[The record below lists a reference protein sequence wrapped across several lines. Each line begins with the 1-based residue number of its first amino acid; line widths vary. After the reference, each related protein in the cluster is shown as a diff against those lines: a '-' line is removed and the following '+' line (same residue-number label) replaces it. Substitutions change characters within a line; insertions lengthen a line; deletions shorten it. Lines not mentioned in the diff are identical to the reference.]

1 MKKAVIDIGTNSV
14 KLTLGEAAADGG
26 ARMICDMNVITKLG
40 EGMRAS
46 GALGAEAMER
56 TAQAVAKFADFAR
69 AEGADEILCVGT
81 MALRRA
87 ANAADFSS
95 RVRGLC
101 GLSVTVLPGEAE
113 AELSSL
119 AAIRS
124 IGGAD
129 EGYVTIFDTGG
140 GSTEFVFLND
150 GARLEALSVEAGAVT
165 LTDEY
170 FAKSPANPQT
180 VCSVTASLIKKF
192 TEAGV
197 GREAGRVIGAGGN
210 VTAMAAVAAGMAEY
224 DRSKIHGSA
233 LTKAEVMR
241 QVALYAQSTAEER
254 RAIPGLSPKRADII
268 LGGACIILAAMEA
281 AKAGE
286 ITVSD
291 RSLRHELLR
300 RLCAGEGAPLA

>member
-14 KLTLGEAAADGG
+14 KLTLGEPSAEGG
-26 ARMICDMNVITKLG
+26 ARVICDVNVITKLG

-46 GALGAEAMER
+46 GALSAEALER
-56 TAQAVAKFADFAR
+56 TAQAVAKFAAFAR
-69 AEGADEILCVGT
+69 AEGAGEILCVGT
-81 MALRRA
+81 MALRKA

-95 RVRGLC
+95 RVRELC
-101 GLSVTVLPGEAE
+101 GLSVTVLAGEAE

-119 AAIRS
+119 AAIHS

-140 GSTEFVFLND
+140 GSTEFVFLRD
-150 GARLEALSVEAGAVT
+150 GARLDAVSVEAGAVT

-170 FAKSPANPQT
+170 FQRTPANPQT

-192 TEAGV
+192 TEAGA
-197 GREAGRVIGAGGN
+197 GREEGRVIGAGGN

-224 DRSKIHGSA
+224 DRSKIHGAKLS
-233 LTKAEVMR
+233 KAEVMR

-281 AKAGE
+281 AKADE

-300 RLCAGEGAPLA
+300 RLCAGESLTEA

>member
-1 MKKAVIDIGTNSV
+1 MRRDYGAAPR
-14 KLTLGEAAADGG
+14 GERGG
-26 ARMICDMNVITKLG
+26 LF
-40 EGMRAS
+40 
-46 GALGAEAMER
+46 L
-56 TAQAVAKFADFAR
+56 AR
-69 AEGADEILCVGT
+69 AR
-81 MALRRA
+81 ALRPWR
-87 ANAADFSS
+87 
-95 RVRGLC
+95 R
-101 GLSVTVLPGEAE
+101 VLPGEAE

-129 EGYVTIFDTGG
+129 EGFVTIFDTGG
-140 GSTEFVFLND
+140 GSTEFVFLRD

-281 AKAGE
+281 AKA
-286 ITVSD
+286 TKSPSATAACATSCCAASAPARAR
-291 RSLRHELLR
+291 RSHKGR
-300 RLCAGEGAPLA
+300 RAP

>member
-1 MKKAVIDIGTNSV
+1 
-14 KLTLGEAAADGG
+14 
-26 ARMICDMNVITKLG
+26 
-40 EGMRAS
+40 
-46 GALGAEAMER
+46 
-56 TAQAVAKFADFAR
+56 
-69 AEGADEILCVGT
+69 

-87 ANAADFSS
+87 GNAADFSS
-95 RVRGLC
+95 RVRELC
-101 GLSVTVLPGEAE
+101 GLGVTVLPGEAE

-129 EGYVTIFDTGG
+129 EGFVTIFDTGG

-210 VTAMAAVAAGMAEY
+210 VTAMAAVALGMAEY
-224 DRSKIHGSA
+224 DRTKIHGA
-233 LTKAEVMR
+233 KLEKTEVMR

-281 AKAGE
+281 AKVDE

-300 RLCAGEGAPLA
+300 RLCAGEGAPEA

>member
-14 KLTLGEAAADGG
+14 KLTLGGASEGG
-26 ARMICDMNVITKLG
+26 AARVLCDMNVITKLG
-40 EGMRAS
+40 EGMRGS
-46 GALGAEAMER
+46 GALSAEAMER
-56 TAQAVAKFADFAR
+56 TAQAVAKFAAFAR

-95 RVRGLC
+95 RVRELC
-101 GLSVTVLPGEAE
+101 GLGVAVLPGEAE

-129 EGYVTIFDTGG
+129 EGFVTIFDTGG
-140 GSTEFVFLND
+140 GSTEFVFLRD

-197 GREAGRVIGAGGN
+197 GREEGRVIGAGGN
-210 VTAMAAVAAGMAEY
+210 VTAMAAVAAQMTAY
-224 DRSKIHGSA
+224 DPSKIHGSA

-241 QVALYAQSTAEER
+241 QIALYAQSTAEER

-268 LGGACIILAAMEA
+268 LCGACIILAAMEA

-300 RLCAGEGAPLA
+300 RLCAGEGAPEA

>member
-46 GALGAEAMER
+46 GALSAEAMER
-56 TAQAVAKFADFAR
+56 TAQAVAKFAAFAR

-87 ANAADFSS
+87 GNAADFSS
-95 RVRGLC
+95 RVRELC
-101 GLSVTVLPGEAE
+101 GLGVTVLPGEAE

-124 IGGAD
+124 IGGAE
-129 EGYVTIFDTGG
+129 EGFVTIFDTGG
-140 GSTEFVFLND
+140 GSTEFVFLRD

-192 TEAGV
+192 TKTC
-197 GREAGRVIGAGGN
+197 RNLFNFYSCDIPQ
-210 VTAMAAVAAGMAEY
+210 
-224 DRSKIHGSA
+224 KINPMGSYF
-233 LTKAEVMR
+233 TSCKHWPPFFR
-241 QVALYAQSTAEER
+241 Y
-254 RAIPGLSPKRADII
+254 ISPRKR
-268 LGGACIILAAMEA
+268 
-281 AKAGE
+281 
-286 ITVSD
+286 
-291 RSLRHELLR
+291 
-300 RLCAGEGAPLA
+300 